1 MIISS
6 FSSFTRTTEYTSF
19 RNEGALRSRPD
30 DNGSG
35 GGKNAGELKASK
47 EVGSTSPVSSVTPQ
61 SAEVTAT
68 NILRFVNQ
76 SVETLRAEGAS
87 EERIAERLNAAREG
101 IEKGYADARAILED
115 LGKLN
120 DGLATEIDRGETL
133 INEGLAEIEAGQ
145 TPSLLAPAEEGSDE
159 NADDGATEPVE
170 TDYGGTA
177 PAAGSPFTF
186 AASGRSQSMALEVVT
201 RDGDKV
207 TVNFRQREGG
217 VSLSAGGYELTAS
230 GYSSRYDMQV
240 EGTLDDAELQALQT
254 LFDDVGSLSETFY
267 GGDLGAAL
275 EEAMSLGFDGNE
287 LASMSLE
294 LRQRSFSNV
303 ARAYGESGPSLPTAR
318 LQSQQNMIADYV
330 KSYTD
335 ALDRASMLQ
344 EPRDTLQK
352 MMEALVPDDSRLNAL
367 RGFHGGLDR
376 LLGA

>member
-6 FSSFTRTTEYTSF
+6 FSSFTRTTEFTSF

-30 DNGSG
+30 NNGSG
-35 GGKNAGELKASK
+35 GAKNAGEPKASK
-47 EVGSTSPVSSVTPQ
+47 EVGSTAPVSSVTPQ

-87 EERIAERLNAAREG
+87 EERIAERVNAAREG

-145 TPSLLAPAEEGSDE
+145 TPSLLAPVDEGSDE

-170 TDYGGTA
+170 TDDGGTA
-177 PAAGSPFTF
+177 PSAGSPFTF

-275 EEAMSLGFDGNE
+275 VEAMSLGFDGNE

-294 LRQRSFSNV
+294 LRQRSFSSV
-303 ARAYGESGPSLPTAR
+303 SRAYGESGPSLPTAR